1 MVTPRTAR
9 TVPPRR
15 SRTRLGTLPVAVV
28 GLLVLSAC
36 GDATE
41 PGSAADASGTAA
53 ASGDGVLAGT
63 CPDEVVVQLQW
74 QPQSDQGGVFGL
86 LGDGWT
92 VDAEQHSVTG
102 PLVSGGE
109 DTGVALTLRAGGP
122 AIGFQ
127 SVPSQMYVDDAITVG
142 LVHGDQ
148 LVAAAAEAPVVGV
161 APLLKHSPA
170 ILMWDPESH
179 PELTGIEDVQASGA
193 PVVVSADQI
202 YPAWMVAHDLL
213 DADQVDTS
221 YDGNPARFVG
231 DPTVVQQGFGNSEPY
246 TYEHETPA
254 WAKPVGFA
262 YVKDAGYDV
271 YASNVSVRAD
281 RLDELAPCLE
291 LLVPMI
297 QQANA
302 DYAASPDAVNEI
314 IVGVVEQDGSYSPYS
329 AGEAAYSAETLVDEG
344 LLAPEDDGSVST
356 YDMARVD
363 AFVADLVEVLAGEGS
378 DLGDVAAGDLFTDRF
393 TDHDVTAG

>member
-1 MVTPRTAR
+1 MATF
-9 TVPPRR
+9 
-15 SRTRLGTLPVAVV
+15 RTRLVPLAAALG
-28 GLLVLSAC
+28 LVLSGC
-36 GDATE
+36 GAGASAGTE
-41 PGSAADASGTAA
+41 SGPADSSGPV
-53 ASGDGVLAGT
+53 DGALAGL
-63 CPDEVVVQLQW
+63 CPAEVVVQLQW
-74 QPQSDQGGVFGL
+74 QPQSDQGAVFGL

-92 VDAEQHSVTG
+92 VDTAQHSVTG
-102 PLVSGGE
+102 PLVAAGE
-109 DTGVALTLRAGGP
+109 DTGVDLTLRAGGP

-179 PELTGIEDVQASGA
+179 PEISGVEDVRSSDA

-202 YPAWMVAHDLL
+202 FPSWMVAHGLL
-213 DADQVDTS
+213 DADQIDTS

-246 TYEHETPA
+246 TYENEVPE
-254 WAKPVGFA
+254 WDRPVGFG

-291 LLVPMI
+291 RLVPMI

-302 DYAASPDAVNEI
+302 DYLAAPDAVNEI
-314 IVGVVEQDGSYSPYS
+314 IVDMVAQDPSYSPYS
-329 AGEAAYSAETLVDEG
+329 AGEAAYSAETLAEEG
-344 LLAPEDDGSVST
+344 LIAAESDGSVST
-356 YDMARVD
+356 YDMPRVA
-363 AFVADLVEVLAGEGS
+363 AFVADLVEVLEAEGK
-378 DLGDVAAGDLFTDRF
+378 DLGDATADTLFTDAY
-393 TDHDVTAG
+393 TDHAITLN

>member
-1 MVTPRTAR
+1 MTTHRTAL
-9 TVPPRR
+9 VPV
-15 SRTRLGTLPVAVV
+15 LA
-28 GLLVLSAC
+28 VLSAAALAGC
-36 GDATE
+36 AGGTTSGAPDAAGAAGDR
-41 PGSAADASGTAA
+41 
-53 ASGDGVLAGT
+53 DGVLVGQ

-74 QPQSDQGGVFGL
+74 QPQSDQGAVFGL
-86 LGDGWT
+86 LGEGWT

-102 PLVSGGE
+102 PLVAGGE
-109 DTGVALTLRAGGP
+109 DTGVDVTLRAGGP

-161 APLLKHSPA
+161 APLLRYSPA

-179 PELTGIEDVQASGA
+179 PEIESVEDVHASGA

-202 YPAWMVAHDLL
+202 YPAWMVAHGLL

-231 DPTVVQQGFGNSEPY
+231 DPTIVQQGFGNSEPY
-246 TYEHETPA
+246 TYESETPA

-262 YVKDAGYDV
+262 YIKDAGYDA

-281 RLDELAPCLE
+281 RVDELSPCLD

-297 QQANA
+297 QQANV
-302 DYAASPDAVNEI
+302 DYAASPDAVNDI
-314 IVGVVEQDGSYSPYS
+314 IVGVVEQDAGYSPYS
-329 AGEAAYSAETLVDEG
+329 AGEAAYSARTLVDEG
-344 LLAPEDDGSVST
+344 LIAPEEDGSVST
-356 YDMARVD
+356 YDLARVD
-363 AFVADLVEVLAGEGS
+363 AFVTDLVGVLEGEGT
-378 DLGDVAAGDLFTDRF
+378 DLGGVTADELFTDEY
-393 TDHDVTAG
+393 TDHAVTMG

>member
-1 MVTPRTAR
+1 MTTPPTH
-9 TVPPRR
+9 
-15 SRTRLGTLPVAVV
+15 RTRAHVTTAALAV
-28 GLLVLSAC
+28 GALVTLSAC
-36 GDATE
+36 AGADD
-41 PGSAADASGTAA
+41 PGSTGAAGTASTAASGTGA
-53 ASGDGVLAGT
+53 LAGT

-74 QPQSDQGGVFGL
+74 QPQSDMGAVFGL

-102 PLVSGGE
+102 PLVDDGT

-127 SVPSQMYVDDAITVG
+127 SVPSQMYVDDTITVG

-170 ILMWDPESH
+170 ILMWDTASH
-179 PELTGIEDVQASGA
+179 PEIGGVDDVRASGA

-202 YPAWMVAHDLL
+202 YPAWMVAHGLL
-213 DADQVDTS
+213 DAQQVDTS

-246 TYEHETPA
+246 TYEHEVPD
-254 WAKPVGFA
+254 WARPVGFG

-281 RLDELAPCLE
+281 RVDELGGCLE
-291 LLVPMI
+291 EIVPMI
-297 QQANA
+297 QRANA
-302 DYAASPDAVNEI
+302 RYAAQPDAVNDV
-314 IVGVVEQDGSYSPYS
+314 IVDVVAQDASYAPYS
-329 AGEAAYSAETLVDEG
+329 AGEAAYSAATLVDEG
-344 LLAPEDDGSVST
+344 LLAPEADGSWST
-356 YDMARVD
+356 YDVDRVE
-363 AFVADLVEVLAGEGS
+363 AFVDDLVTVLTDEGS
-378 DLGDVAAGDLFTDRF
+378 DLGPVDAADLFTDRF
-393 TDHDVTAG
+393 TDHTVTG